1 MTQVKRILA
10 ALMAACLLTGC
21 SIAGA
26 PEENGTEPE
35 YTIVAQ
41 EDLPEELLGQIET
54 AKAQEMKFSYAD
66 ADAFYIVRGYGE
78 QPAGSSIRILR
89 LLSTDEGILFDTEL
103 LGGDDAQTTSA
114 YPYIVV
120 KLLCDEQNV
129 VFE

>member
-1 MTQVKRILA
+1 MTHVKRILA
-10 ALMAACLLTGC
+10 ALLCACLLTGC
-21 SIAGA
+21 SIQSG
-26 PEENGTEPE
+26 PQEGGTEPE

-41 EDLPEELLGQIET
+41 EDLPPELLEQIET
-54 AKAQEMKFSYAD
+54 AKTQEMKFSYAD

-78 QPAGSSIRILR
+78 QPAGSSIQILK
-89 LLSTDEGILFDTEL
+89 LVSTEDGIIFDTQL
-103 LGGDDAQTTSA
+103 VGSSDTQTTSA

>member
-1 MTQVKRILA
+1 MTHIKRIFALA
-10 ALMAACLLTGC
+10 LLACLLTGC
-21 SIAGA
+21 SIEAG
-26 PEENGTEPE
+26 PQQGGTEPE

-41 EDLPEELLGQIET
+41 EDLPPELLEQIET
-54 AKAQEMKFSYAD
+54 GKTQEMKFSYAD

-103 LGGDDAQTTSA
+103 LGGGDTQTTSA